1 MGLGQ
6 SLPNKLIHEL
16 PNSSKEALL
25 KKIAYLETTNK
36 RLIQEHQSK
45 DNHIA
50 NLERKLHKIG
60 DAAEQRD
67 WLLDELTKKITM
79 IGEIRTD
86 LLKRERLSA
95 IGELSSRLAHDMR
108 NPLSIIL
115 NTIDLIK
122 MKHQDSLNP
131 DVKNLFLMV
140 DRATSRMAFQ
150 LDEVLNFVRSA
161 PLEFEKKS
169 LRDII
174 TSSLYRI
181 VIPDDIKIIKPTI
194 DAEIDCDPRKLEAIF
209 SNLVMNGIQAMNN
222 QGTLTIRIFDDEQHV
237 TIEVEDEGP
246 GIPEKLTKKIFDP
259 LFTTKSRGTGLGLAT
274 VKNMVEQHSGHVHFR
289 QNPTVFSIT
298 LPRIQHKQ
306 TVSIP

>member
-1 MGLGQ
+1 MGQ
-6 SLPNKLIHEL
+6 NSPNKLIHEI
-16 PNSSKEALL
+16 PNSSKNALL
-25 KKIAYLETTNK
+25 EKIAYLETINK
-36 RLIQEHQSK
+36 RLVQEYLSK
-45 DNHIA
+45 DNQIA
-50 NLERKLHKIG
+50 RLERKLHKIG

-67 WLLDELTKKITM
+67 WLLDELTKKITT
-79 IGEIRTD
+79 IGQIRTD

-122 MKHQDSLNP
+122 MKHQDSLTP
-131 DVKNLFLMV
+131 DVNNLFLMV

-161 PLEFEKKS
+161 PMEFEKKS
-169 LRDII
+169 LREII
-174 TSSLYRI
+174 SSSLYRI

-194 DAEIDCDPRKLEAIF
+194 DAEIECDPRKLEAIF

-222 QGTLTIRIFDDEQHV
+222 QGTITIRIFDDEKHI

-274 VKNMVEQHSGHVHFR
+274 VKNMVEQHSGYVHFR
-289 QNPTVFSIT
+289 QNPTVFSIS
-298 LPRIQHKQ
+298 LPRIQYKQ
-306 TVSIP
+306 ALRIP